1 MKAIQL
7 PALLAVG
14 GLLTLA
20 GSVALPAAP
29 NSPPSRPAEAP
40 PPSPLGSIER
50 LDPRLD
56 RLLPPGARL
65 EKLAEGFEWSEGP
78 VWVRR
83 RNYLLFSD
91 VPRNSVHRWKPG
103 EGVTVLLKPSGYTGP
118 SARGG
123 EPGSNGLTLDAD
135 GHLVLCQHGDRRV
148 ARLQADGRLTVL
160 AEYYNWRRFNSPND
174 LVFKSNGDLYFTDPP
189 YGLEQLNDDPRK
201 ELAYNG
207 VFRVTP
213 AGRVTLLT
221 SELSFPNGLAFSP
234 DERRLYVAVSDPKRP
249 VIMAYEV
256 RADGTLAN
264 GRVFFDAAPL
274 ASAGRKGLPDGLKV
288 DRAGNLFATGPGGV
302 LVIGPDGKHLGTI
315 LTGQATANCAWG
327 DDGSMLYITAHMLLC
342 RVQTSTQGRLP

>member
-29 NSPPSRPAEAP
+29 NPPPSPPA
-40 PPSPLGSIER
+40 SPLGSIER
-50 LDPRLD
+50 LDPRLE

-83 RNYLLFSD
+83 RTYLLFSD

-103 EGVTVLLKPSGYTGP
+103 EGVTVFLKPSGYSGP

-148 ARLQADGRLTVL
+148 ARLEADGRLTVL

-234 DERRLYVAVSDPKRP
+234 DEQLLYVAVSDPKRP

-327 DDGSMLYITAHMLLC
+327 DDGSVLYITAHTLLC